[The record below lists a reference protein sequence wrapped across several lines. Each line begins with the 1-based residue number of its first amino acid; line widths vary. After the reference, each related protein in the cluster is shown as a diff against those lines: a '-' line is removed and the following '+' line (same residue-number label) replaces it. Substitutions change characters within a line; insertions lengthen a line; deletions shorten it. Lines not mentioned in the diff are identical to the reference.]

1 MDVAVVFGSESDMVL
16 SEDIKEVFGIFGIEY
31 EMYVISAHRAP
42 KKLVEL
48 VSELEKKR
56 TKVIISAAGL
66 AAHLP
71 GVISSLT
78 SIPVIG
84 IPVGKS
90 LGGMDS
96 LLSIAQMPKG
106 VPVAT
111 VGIDNSYNAALMAVK
126 IISVHNEGLRVKL
139 DDYRENRENSYS
151 IYPIC

>member
-1 MDVAVVFGSESDMVL
+1 MDIAVVFGSESDMVL